1 VNAQNAIA
9 ALIHDQLGQ
18 TLASVFAKKG
28 VGKDVFDIRVNE
40 NDSLLGQLTGPGDGP
55 PRISI
60 GFGLDIAGSSVST
73 LMNVLPRP
81 AGGPFALLKGKDLS
95 DVVNGVRSAFQG
107 QLGLLEKQRDT
118 IVGLVVAQNPG
129 DLREVADKLFAG
141 MVDGL
146 GGSSGSA
153 GPAGESMSRLRQMVG
168 RDVGIALPFATIL
181 SAVRGAG
188 QDAAAIPQS
197 VERALLDYFFTAD
210 GFKTLDRESVVA
222 PVHVSDVKEAVVG
235 AVQQRDL
242 SGVQLRG
249 LFSKTTAERY
259 LRDII
264 RVIVESA
271 YDAARGLKDPGG
283 RFATV
288 VSGLR
293 SRASQSKSAD
303 AIEKQFVT
311 WFRGFAS
318 MAESASMRAV
328 EVGTQGVSEFQ
339 TNPLIAAAAG
349 SFAGT
354 VARKLAL
361 DAFLALLTAD
371 LSKTPATTG
380 GGV

>member
-18 TLASVFAKKG
+18 TLVGVFAKG
-28 VGKDVFDIRVNE
+28 VGKDVFDIRVSE
-40 NDSLLGQLTGPGDGP
+40 NDSLLGQLTGPGEGP
-55 PRISI
+55 PRISL

-73 LMNVLPRP
+73 LVNALPTP

-95 DVVNGVRSAFQG
+95 DLVNGVRSAFRG
-107 QLGLLEKQRDT
+107 QLGLLEKQHDT
-118 IVGLVVAQNPG
+118 IVGLVVAQDPG
-129 DLREVADKLFAG
+129 DLREAADKLFAG
-141 MVDGL
+141 VVDGF
-146 GGSSGSA
+146 GGSSG
-153 GPAGESMSRLRQMVG
+153 GPAGESVSRLRQLLG
-168 RDVGIALPFATIL
+168 RDVGVALPFATIL

-197 VERALLDYFFTAD
+197 VERAVLEYFFTAD
-210 GFKTLDRESVVA
+210 GFKTVDRENVVA

-242 SGVQLRG
+242 TGVQLRG
-249 LFSKTTAERY
+249 LFSKTSAERY

-283 RFATV
+283 RFGTV

-293 SRASQSKSAD
+293 SRASQSKSGD

-354 VARKLAL
+354 VARKLAQ
-361 DAFLALLTAD
+361 DSFLAVLTTE
-371 LSKTPATTG
+371 LSKTPASAG
-380 GGV
+380 GG